1 MDTCASLARVQ
12 AAVKIE
18 VLNFEPLSDFI
29 VLRSELIARGEKF
42 SPSTLARVPYEQLT
56 LCCTGEA
63 GAARCD
69 RELVVNERKA
79 RRARFLNM
87 ETKDL
92 SDSQNFLRVNQM
104 EEDVKFDQTIRLAP
118 RWEDLNSRQKVWVK
132 LHCIHNHIDS
142 PGERLKEVVLLLRDC
157 AEQRLLP
164 PEVAKSYGP
173 RLRALVTMLN
183 PPRITDTFFRIKI
196 GELAESIFEFL
207 PTEEAELLQREE
219 IQNYSC
225 SSDCY
230 RVVV

>member
-1 MDTCASLARVQ
+1 M
-12 AAVKIE
+12 KIE
-18 VLNFEPLSDFI
+18 VLNFEPLSDFL
-29 VLRSELIARGEKF
+29 VLRSELIARREKF
-42 SPSTLARVPYEQLT
+42 SPVTLARVPYEQLT

-87 ETKDL
+87 ETQDL
-92 SDSQNFLRVNQM
+92 ANSQNFLRVNQM

-118 RWEDLNSRQKVWVK
+118 RWEDLNARQKVWAK
-132 LHCIHNHIDS
+132 LHCIHNHIDN
-142 PGERLKEVVLLLRDC
+142 PEGRLKEVILLLRDC
-157 AEQRLLP
+157 ADQRLLP

-173 RLRALVTMLN
+173 RLRGL
-183 PPRITDTFFRIKI
+183 ITVYPGRVNDTFFRIKI